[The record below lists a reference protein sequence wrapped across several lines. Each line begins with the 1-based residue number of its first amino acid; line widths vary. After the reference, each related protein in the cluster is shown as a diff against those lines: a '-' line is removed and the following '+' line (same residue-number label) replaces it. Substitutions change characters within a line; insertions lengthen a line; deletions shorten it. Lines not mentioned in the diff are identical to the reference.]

1 MYTEGFDQESVYY
14 SNSAAAYILTK
25 RFRLGLADCQRA
37 VSLRQYNP
45 SAKVLLRLGR
55 CHYALGNTMPALTAL
70 RQVLAVEPENSVAQA
85 FHKKVIGLQGHV
97 RDFEGARSR
106 SHWRMAQSAYEMCVK
121 ALEDEQ
127 GEIPVEWKCWGIE
140 LDIARAKWEE
150 ACEAVECAPSSP

>member
-1 MYTEGFDQESVYY
+1 MYAEGFDQESVYY
-14 SNSAAAYILTK
+14 SNRAAAYISTK

-37 VSLRQYNP
+37 VSLRQDNP
-45 SAKVLLRLGR
+45 TAKVLLRLGR
-55 CHYALGNTMPALTAL
+55 CHFALGNTMPALTAL

-85 FHKKVIGLQGHV
+85 FHKKVISLQGHV

-150 ACEAVECAPSSP
+150 ACEVVECAPSSP